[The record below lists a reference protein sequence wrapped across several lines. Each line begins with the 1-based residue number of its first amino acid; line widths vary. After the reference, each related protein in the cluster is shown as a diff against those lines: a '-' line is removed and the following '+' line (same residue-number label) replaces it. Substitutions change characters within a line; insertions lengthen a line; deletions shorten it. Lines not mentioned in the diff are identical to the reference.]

1 MTGKH
6 GLLLNCC
13 RLCGLL
19 SQTVPSN
26 HSGQLCKVGTK
37 PELRHHGEG
46 LFASSHAAGHVDS
59 RMHITACSFV
69 CALLVVFQWI
79 PSFHNL
85 LVTYKKNWHHLFFEL
100 PKSHLLN
107 AMSPLVIRFLTD
119 SRVFKKKY
127 DRVLTFQSECVGLIR
142 CLRVHA
148 ATRLAL
154 SLLNY
159 NLARGWDGTE
169 LTKAGNELLTIRF
182 VYCI

>member
-69 CALLVVFQWI
+69 CAPLVVFQWI
-79 PSFHNL
+79 PSSFHNL
-85 LVTYKKNWHHLFFEL
+85 LVAYKKIGIVCFLNCY
-100 PKSHLLN
+100 KSHLLS

-119 SRVFKKKY
+119 SRVFKKKKY
-127 DRVLTFQSECVGLIR
+127 DRVLIFQSKCVCLIR
-142 CLRVHA
+142 CLRVHT

-154 SLLNY
+154 SLLNC
-159 NLARGWDGTE
+159 NLARG
-169 LTKAGNELLTIRF
+169 
-182 VYCI
+182 